1 MHELSVAEN
10 IVEIIHQY
18 VPAAERPLVR
28 RVFALVGQQ
37 SGIVADSLVFGF
49 QAITAGTDLERS
61 TLEIDSVPFV
71 IQCHEC
77 GKESSPELGGRIC
90 LHCQSLNTSVL
101 SGTELRIR
109 EIETDDEEH

>member
-10 IVEIIHQY
+10 IVEIVHQY

-37 SGIVADSLVFGF
+37 SGIVADSLVFGY

-61 TLEIDSVPFV
+61 TLEIEHVPFV
-71 IQCHEC
+71 IRCHDCER
-77 GKESSPELGGRIC
+77 ESSPELGGRIC
-90 LHCQSLNTSVL
+90 VHCQSMNTSVL
-101 SGTELRIR
+101 SGTELRIK
-109 EIETDDEEH
+109 EIETDDR